1 MSLLR
6 RRMMMAK
13 KPSGGFGEEITFY
26 LDTAPFGPVY
36 ELKALDGMTWGDWID
51 SEYNT
56 IGIFGESYGG
66 VVAILYPPIGLNIT
80 DSNGQYVIGD
90 HIILAETTY
99 LVG

>member
-1 MSLLR
+1 MER
-6 RRMMMAK
+6 RRLLLAQRK
-13 KPSGGFGEEITFY
+13 SGGGEEITFY
-26 LDTAPFGPVY
+26 IDSTPFGPFH

-66 VVAILYPPIGLNIT
+66 VVAILYPPMDFNIT
-80 DSNGQYVIGD
+80 SSGGAWVTGD
-90 HIILAETTY
+90 DIIVAETTY